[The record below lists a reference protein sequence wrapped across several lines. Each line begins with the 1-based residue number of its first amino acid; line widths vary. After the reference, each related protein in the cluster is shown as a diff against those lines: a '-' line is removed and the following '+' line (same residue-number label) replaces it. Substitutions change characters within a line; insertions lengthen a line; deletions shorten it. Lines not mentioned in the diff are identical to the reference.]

1 MLFIRRFIM
10 MQTDAL
16 LTAIGGGSMLMAII
30 NIFILKRIDEKIEFK
45 LFDKLLLYPLFT
57 AILVFSL
64 LLTCN
69 PSNMPERF
77 DFCYYAGLISF
88 VFHSIASIIKYKGI
102 IGLYVAF
109 LQTSTILL
117 TGMAICLAIWIIP
130 CIA

>member
-1 MLFIRRFIM
+1 

-102 IGLYVAF
+102 LY
-109 LQTSTILL
+109 
-117 TGMAICLAIWIIP
+117 MP
-130 CIA
+130 RRKE

>member
-1 MLFIRRFIM
+1 

-109 LQTSTILL
+109 LQNNLVLMTALIIYLG
-117 TGMAICLAIWIIP
+117 GMTVEVLAEI
-130 CIA
+130 